1 MKPMNAIKN
10 SSESGFTLFET
21 LLVLFLVCSF
31 VLLPTIALKSWQS
44 QLEKKFFYYQFEKS
58 ILHLQQVAITDYRGT
73 RLELHKDQ
81 QRIIFYTIH
90 TELPWKRLNVPDNIQ
105 LESKDTIFFSAGKG
119 NISTD
124 QPGNGNIPKVV
135 FYDNGQIIYQFQM
148 GSGRFERK

>member
-1 MKPMNAIKN
+1 MNETKRKTSA
-10 SSESGFTLFET
+10 GFTLIEI
-21 LLVLFLVCSF
+21 LIVLVVVCSF
-31 VLLPTIALKSWQS
+31 VLLPTIALKSWQR

-73 RLELHKDQ
+73 RIELHQKQ
-81 QRIIFYTIH
+81 QFIIFYTVH
-90 TELPWKRLNVPDNIQ
+90 TELPWKQLDIPQSIH
-105 LESKDTIFFSAGKG
+105 LESKDTIYFSAGKG

-135 FYDNGQIIYQFQM
+135 FSDEGQVVYQFQM